1 MTDTSAQALRELAG
15 ILTRVATGAVDIN
28 GANNSVAGRDICT
41 VSARG
46 RGVAVAG
53 HYFEIHLHVSAPPR
67 RKRGSA

>member
-1 MTDTSAQALRELAG
+1 
-15 ILTRVATGAVDIN
+15 VATGAVDIN

-53 HYFEIHLHVSAPPR
+53 HYFEIHVHVSAPPR
-67 RKRGSA
+67 RKRGDTP